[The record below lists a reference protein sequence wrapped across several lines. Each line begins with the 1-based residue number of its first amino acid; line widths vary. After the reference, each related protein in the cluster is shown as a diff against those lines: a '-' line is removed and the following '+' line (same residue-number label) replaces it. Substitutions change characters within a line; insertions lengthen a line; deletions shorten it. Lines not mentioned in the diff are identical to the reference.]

1 VKLLNKRY
9 NVQFK
14 RKQEIDSVKWTKTM
28 VFGNKNTEKNAN
40 LRKILILLTNISK
53 IIICFSE
60 LLFDASSNID
70 FFVTD

>member
-1 VKLLNKRY
+1 VNCCLLTFSLVSPPPPSLY
-9 NVQFK
+9 GVI
-14 RKQEIDSVKWTKTM
+14 E
-28 VFGNKNTEKNAN
+28 GEGAYTEKNAN